1 MKFKAMLYKL
11 SSDKSSLFSLRKAL
25 LGQFMQTN
33 IVNALTESGIVSSRG
48 FVQELTGKIKHK
60 ILPALQKPD
69 DFLYVI
75 NKVFYKKSD
84 HLWVEAIDT
93 GLWVQFFQGL
103 GIQINLTEP
112 KLIGQLKQSL
122 QILSYRITT
131 LGLEKEMTQRYEN
144 FNDAVEP
151 FLEQNRLVN
160 EYINSAGLDAGKDQL
175 RLGTITEALHNCNQ
189 SIQWIRE
196 QRKMYGS
203 NS

>member
-1 MKFKAMLYKL
+1 M
-11 SSDKSSLFSLRKAL
+11 
-25 LGQFMQTN
+25 
-33 IVNALTESGIVSSRG
+33 
-48 FVQELTGKIKHK
+48 
-60 ILPALQKPD
+60 PALQKPD

-151 FLEQNRLVN
+151 IEVGYN
-160 EYINSAGLDAGKDQL
+160 YGGIAQL
-175 RLGTITEALHNCNQ
+175 Q
-189 SIQWIRE
+189 S
-196 QRKMYGS
+196 KYTMDKGAT
-203 NS
+203 